1 MFCAL
6 EQALYTAIFTR
17 SILWS
22 SIRWKCL
29 IILLKS
35 SISQLI
41 FCLVVFLIIETD
53 LLTSEDNW
61 KFVYFLSRFFCLF
74 VFSSCIF
81 KLYYMYECLELLYN
95 FDKGDISLVSN
106 NWYLFM
112 PLNTL
117 YLEMHFIYINR
128 AFWFSFFLFFLA
140 MPLGWRD
147 FSSLIR
153 VQICQGSL

>member
-1 MFCAL
+1 
-6 EQALYTAIFTR
+6 
-17 SILWS
+17 
-22 SIRWKCL
+22 
-29 IILLKS
+29 
-35 SISQLI
+35 
-41 FCLVVFLIIETD
+41 
-53 LLTSEDNW
+53 
-61 KFVYFLSRFFCLF
+61 
-74 VFSSCIF
+74 
-81 KLYYMYECLELLYN
+81 MYECLELLYN